1 MTHNDEFIAEN
12 RHRRVEEVALEIAG
26 RKDLDTDYVLRQIEG
41 WQRMSHKVPQ
51 WAATEGIIYPPR
63 LALEQC
69 SGQRAAAYKAETVRR
84 LLKPEERRIM
94 ADITAGMGVD
104 FSCIAPLFER
114 AVYVERKAEIVE
126 TARHNMPLLGIKNVD
141 FIEGNGLE
149 VLQTL
154 QEPLD
159 LLFLDPARRDAHGG
173 KTVCIEDCEPD
184 IAANIDLLLGC
195 SRLVMV
201 KLSPMLDIAQAVKTL
216 HRLHEGCVKE
226 VHVIATGGE
235 CKELLLVMGKEHSA
249 EEPRIHCYEDG
260 KTLVFKASEESVAHC
275 EFCDETG
282 SFLYEPGPAVMKAG
296 AFKTIAQRYGLKKLH
311 PNSHLYTST
320 EPVCD
325 FPGRTFRIIARF
337 SFAKADLKRLA
348 DYLKRDSVNGKGK
361 TQAAAHLAVRNFPAT
376 VAELRKRLKIREGGN
391 DYLFATT
398 LGDGTKCIF
407 ACRKEKEKEE
417 EDKVK
422 EGDLPTKL

>member
-195 SRLVMV
+195 SRQVMV
-201 KLSPMLDIAQAVKTL
+201 
-216 HRLHEGCVKE
+216 
-226 VHVIATGGE
+226 
-235 CKELLLVMGKEHSA
+235 
-249 EEPRIHCYEDG
+249 
-260 KTLVFKASEESVAHC
+260 
-275 EFCDETG
+275 
-282 SFLYEPGPAVMKAG
+282 
-296 AFKTIAQRYGLKKLH
+296 
-311 PNSHLYTST
+311 
-320 EPVCD
+320 
-325 FPGRTFRIIARF
+325 
-337 SFAKADLKRLA
+337 
-348 DYLKRDSVNGKGK
+348 
-361 TQAAAHLAVRNFPAT
+361 
-376 VAELRKRLKIREGGN
+376 
-391 DYLFATT
+391 
-398 LGDGTKCIF
+398 
-407 ACRKEKEKEE
+407 
-417 EDKVK
+417 
-422 EGDLPTKL
+422 